1 MLSFVKM
8 QGLGNDYI
16 YIDNNKNKH
25 TISYAKICPKL
36 CKNKFGVGGDGI
48 IVINPCKNFD
58 ASIDVYNKDGTK
70 AKVCGNA
77 TRCVAFYLSR
87 KLNKSK
93 IKIKSAGIVLK
104 SIVYPQNKTQA
115 NVLTKWN
122 SAKIL
127 KSKGNKFLIYC
138 GNLHLVIFVKNFNFD
153 VEKCG
158 KKLNI
163 QTKNK
168 VNIEFVKIKK
178 ENELQV
184 KVYERGSGIT
194 YACGSGAIASAVA
207 YLNNKEK
214 DKKIKIFL
222 DGGELYIYQHNKKI
236 FMRGKANIV
245 YKGETNLD
253 EFC

>member
-1 MLSFVKM
+1 MEKKYKLTKE
-8 QGLGNDYI
+8 N
-16 YIDNNKNKH
+16 
-25 TISYAKICPKL
+25 ISYCGKTLYRIEALKDFANVKKGDKGGYIKKENNLSQEGNCWIYDNAK
-36 CKNKFGVGGDGI
+36 
-48 IVINPCKNFD
+48 
-58 ASIDVYNKDGTK
+58 VYEN

-93 IKIKSAGIVLK
+93 IKIKSGGIVLK

-127 KSKGNKFLIYC
+127 KSKGNKFLVYC

>member
-1 MLSFVKM
+1 MVSLS
-8 QGLGNDYI
+8 
-16 YIDNNKNKH
+16 
-25 TISYAKICPKL
+25 
-36 CKNKFGVGGDGI
+36 
-48 IVINPCKNFD
+48 
-58 ASIDVYNKDGTK
+58 
-70 AKVCGNA
+70 
-77 TRCVAFYLSR
+77 
-87 KLNKSK
+87 
-93 IKIKSAGIVLK
+93 
-104 SIVYPQNKTQA
+104 
-115 NVLTKWN
+115 
-122 SAKIL
+122 
-127 KSKGNKFLIYC
+127 
-138 GNLHLVIFVKNFNFD
+138 NFD

-222 DGGELYIYQHNKKI
+222 DGGELYIFQHNKKI